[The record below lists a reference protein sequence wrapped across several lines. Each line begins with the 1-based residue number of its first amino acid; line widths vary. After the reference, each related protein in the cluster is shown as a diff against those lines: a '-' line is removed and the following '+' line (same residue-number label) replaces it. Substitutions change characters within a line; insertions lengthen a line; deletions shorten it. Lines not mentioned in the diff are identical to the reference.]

1 MIFSS
6 PRFSRRMLLAL
17 GVVLCILPGCGSGSG
32 GNSVITSTV
41 ARSLTQTFQGQ
52 PAVLAVYSLDGP
64 IDPTKPLVITVG
76 GTPLVQGKDYFI
88 DQTLP
93 NVVHVNNPVS
103 AATTVVVQC
112 TTLPTTTQRFNVTSI
127 NQANFTLSRPAD
139 PTYPNVFRVA
149 VGSRETGSQ
158 TTLASQQYTVTFGPP
173 TVIRVTQPV
182 STFSTL
188 SLTYVP
194 QPQ

>member
-17 GVVLCILPGCGSGSG
+17 GVILCVLPGCGSGSG
-32 GNSVITSTV
+32 GSSVTTSTI

-52 PAVLAVYSLDGP
+52 QAALAVYSLDGP
-64 IDPTKPLVITVG
+64 IDPTKPLVVTVG

-93 NVVHVNNPVS
+93 NVVHINNPVS
-103 AATTVVVQC
+103 ATTTVVVQY
-112 TTLPTTTQRFNVTSI
+112 TTLPTTTQRFSVSTN
-127 NQANFTLSRPAD
+127 NQTTFTLSRPAN
-139 PTYPNVFRVA
+139 PAYLNVIRVFI
-149 VGSRETGSQ
+149 GSQESGSQ
-158 TTLASQQYTVTFGPP
+158 TLLASQQYTVTVGPP
-173 TVIRVTQPV
+173 TVIRLAQPA

-188 SLTYVP
+188 SITYVP
-194 QPQ
+194 QAQ